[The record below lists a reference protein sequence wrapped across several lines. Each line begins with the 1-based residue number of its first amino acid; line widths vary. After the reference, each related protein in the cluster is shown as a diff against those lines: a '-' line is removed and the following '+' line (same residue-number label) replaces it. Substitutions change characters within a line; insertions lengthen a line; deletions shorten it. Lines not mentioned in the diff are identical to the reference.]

1 MVKIVLEKDALQISA
16 ESSSS
21 GSQKTQVEA
30 NIESSE
36 ALATEDEGF
45 EIAFNYRFLEDFLK
59 AVKGEEINM
68 GFNDPNSPGVFTD
81 PKDPDYLHLIMP
93 VKIQG

>member
-1 MVKIVLEKDALQISA
+1 EAAFETAGGAAHILKD
-16 ESSSS
+16 
-21 GSQKTQVEA
+21 
-30 NIESSE
+30 
-36 ALATEDEGF
+36 F

-59 AVKGEEINM
+59 AVRGEEVNM
-68 GFNDPNSPGVFTD
+68 DFSSPNAPGVFTD